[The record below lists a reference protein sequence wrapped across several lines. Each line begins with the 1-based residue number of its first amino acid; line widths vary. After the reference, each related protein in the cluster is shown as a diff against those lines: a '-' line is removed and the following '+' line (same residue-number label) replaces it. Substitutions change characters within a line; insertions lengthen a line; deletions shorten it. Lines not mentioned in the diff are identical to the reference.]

1 MFSQFFI
8 DRPIFATVLSVV
20 ILLVGGV
27 ALVGMPV
34 GQYPDVTPPT
44 IAVTA
49 SYPGAGA
56 EVVAETVTTPIEQEI
71 NGVEGM
77 LYLSSKSTGDG
88 QASIDVTF
96 ALGTDIDQAQVLTQN
111 RVAVALAKLPE
122 EARRQG
128 VSTRKKSPSI
138 LLCVNLFSPGERLD
152 QLFISNYALLQ
163 VKDALA
169 RIEGVGDVQ
178 FLGARD
184 YALRVWLDPGKLAS
198 RGLSATDVVRALREQ
213 NVQVAAGRIGQ
224 PPATLGLDF
233 QVPVTAAGRL
243 PDPQAFENVIV
254 KASGPLPP
262 GTPAGAA
269 GRVGPGHDLATTG
282 QAIVRLGDVGR
293 AELGARSYDVGS
305 RLDGQ
310 EGVTVALFQQP
321 GSNALATAERIRH
334 EMALLER
341 GFPEGLEYAIH
352 YDTTVFVEESV
363 REVWKT
369 LFEAV
374 VLVFIV
380 VLVFL
385 QDWRATIIPMVAVPV
400 SLVGTFAAMRLFGF
414 SLNNLSLFGLVLAIG
429 IVVDDAIVVVE
440 NVERWLSGGLPAR
453 EAARRAMA
461 EVAGPVIA
469 IALVLCSVFVP
480 TAFITG
486 ISGEF
491 YRQFALTIA
500 ASTVISAFNSLT
512 LSPALCVLLFQPHHP
527 GNGAAPSGGP
537 EPGNAATD
545 GAGKGKGK
553 GKIGARRDPLPAAG
567 IALLAGLLAVWFLE
581 ARGLVAAGL
590 ATAPLPPWAAA
601 WSVRLGLFAAGALLG
616 WWGAGAVNGILA
628 AFFRLFNLFFE
639 LTTGVYGAVVGRL
652 LRMGIVVVALYLGLM
667 ALTYYGFTTVPVGF
681 IPQQDKGYLLVTA
694 LLPPGA
700 SAERTAEV
708 MADLDKRVTAI
719 PGVAHRISVTGYS
732 LLANVSQPNA
742 GGMFVL
748 LEPFAR
754 RAVDPERSA
763 ARILRTLRQSFAE
776 IRAAQVVAFGAP
788 PIDGLGNS
796 GGFKLQ
802 VLDRTS
808 AGPQRLEA
816 AAAAL
821 VDAAA
826 AQPGLTGL
834 FSGFR
839 ADEPK
844 FFVDI
849 DREKVKAQGVDLAEV
864 NAALQIYLGSAYV
877 NDWTAFGRNWPV
889 LVQADRDYR
898 MRREDIGRLEVRNA
912 AGEMV
917 PLSTLVTVTDTSGP
931 AVVNHFNLLP
941 SADITGSTLP
951 GTSSGDA
958 IAILEALA
966 AQPPEG
972 QGILPPGME
981 FAWTELSLQQ
991 ILAGNTAWIVFAL
1004 GTVFVFLVL
1013 AAQYESW
1020 SLPLAII
1027 LIVPMCLLAAI
1038 AGVWIAGLD
1047 NSIFTQIGLVV
1058 LVGLAAKNAILI
1070 VEFAKQ
1076 QQDAGLPLAE
1086 AVVTAARMRLRPILM
1101 TSLAFILGVVPLV
1114 LGRGAGAEMRVA
1126 LGTAVFSG
1134 MLGVTAFG
1142 IFFTPVFYS
1151 LIMGWGRG
1159 RNLDRPGAQPV
1170 PSTRP

>member
-8 DRPIFATVLSVV
+8 DRPVFATVLSVV

-49 SYPGAGA
+49 SYPGASA

-96 ALGTDIDQAQVLTQN
+96 KLGTDIDQAQVLTQN

-128 VSTRKKSPSI
+128 VTTRKKSPSI

-198 RGLSATDVVRALREQ
+198 RGLTATDVVRALREQ

-243 PDPQAFENVIV
+243 PDPAAFENVIV

-262 GTPAGAA
+262 GAPAVAT

-400 SLVGTFAAMRLFGF
+400 SLVGTFAAIRLFGF

-440 NVERWLSGGLPAR
+440 NVERWLSGGLTAR

-512 LSPALCVLLFQPHHP
+512 LSPALCVLLFQSHHH
-527 GNGAAPSGGP
+527 GSAAAPSAGS
-537 EPGNAATD
+537 EPGSPATGGAA
-545 GAGKGKGK
+545 AKA
-553 GKIGARRDPLPAAG
+553 ARRDPLPRVG

-590 ATAPLPPWAAA
+590 ATAPVPPWAAE
-601 WSVRLGLFAAGALLG
+601 WSVRLGLFAVGALVG
-616 WWGAGAVNGILA
+616 WWGAGVVNGILA
-628 AFFRLFNLFFE
+628 AFFRLFNLFFD
-639 LTTGVYGAVVGRL
+639 LTTGAYGAVVGRL
-652 LRMGIVVVALYLGLM
+652 LRMGIVVMGLYVGLM

-708 MADLDKRVTAI
+708 MADLDQRVTAI

-732 LLANVSQPNA
+732 LLANVNQPNA

-754 RAVDPERSA
+754 RAVDPQRSA
-763 ARILRTLRQSFAE
+763 VAILRALRRSFAE
-776 IRAAQVVAFGAP
+776 IREAQVVAFGAP

-802 VLDRTS
+802 VLDRAS

-849 DREKVKAQGVDLAEV
+849 DREKVKAQGIDLAEV
-864 NAALQIYLGSAYV
+864 NAALQVYLGSAYV

-889 LVQADRDYR
+889 LVQADRDFR
-898 MRREDIGRLEVRNA
+898 MRREDIGRLEVRNS

-917 PLSTLVTVTDTSGP
+917 PLSTLVTVTDSSGP

-958 IAILEALA
+958 IALMEAIA
-966 AQPPEG
+966 SPPPVG

-991 ILAGNTAWIVFAL
+991 ILAGNTAGIVFAL

-1038 AGVWIAGLD
+1038 AGVWIADLD

-1076 QQDAGLPLAE
+1076 QQDAGLPLSE
-1086 AVVTAARMRLRPILM
+1086 AVLTAARMRLRPILM

-1134 MLGVTAFG
+1134 MLGVTVFG
-1142 IFFTPVFYS
+1142 IFFTPVFYA

-1159 RNLDRPGAQPV
+1159 RNLDHPNAQPV

>member
-282 QAIVRLGDVGR
+282 QAIVRLGDIGR

-512 LSPALCVLLFQPHHP
+512 LSPALCVLLFQAHHP

-601 WSVRLGLFAAGALLG
+601 WSVRLGLFATGALLG

-719 PGVAHRISVTGYS
+719 PGVAHSISVTGYS

>member
-1 MFSQFFI
+1 MVSQFFI
-8 DRPIFATVLSVV
+8 DRPVFATVLSVV

-88 QASIDVTF
+88 QSAIDVTF
-96 ALGTDIDQAQVLTQN
+96 KLGTDIDQAQVLTQN

-198 RGLSATDVVRALREQ
+198 RGLTATDVVRALREQ

-224 PPATLGLDF
+224 SPATLGLDF

-243 PDPQAFENVIV
+243 LDPAAFENVIV

-262 GTPAGAA
+262 GAPAVAA

-282 QAIVRLGDVGR
+282 QSIVRLGDVGR

-352 YDTTVFVEESV
+352 YDTTVFVEESI

-385 QDWRATIIPMVAVPV
+385 QDWRATIIPMIAVPV

-440 NVERWLSGGLPAR
+440 NVERWLSEGLPAR

-512 LSPALCVLLFQPHHP
+512 LSPALCVLLFQAHHP
-527 GNGAAPSGGP
+527 GNAAAPSAGP
-537 EPGNAATD
+537 EPGSPATG
-545 GAGKGKGK
+545 GAGAST
-553 GKIGARRDPLPAAG
+553 ARRDPLPPAG

-590 ATAPLPPWAAA
+590 ATAPLPPWAAQ
-601 WSVRLGLFAAGALLG
+601 WSVRLGLFAAGAIAG
-616 WWGAGAVNGILA
+616 WWGAGAVNGLLA
-628 AFFRLFNLFFE
+628 AFFRLFNLFFD
-639 LTTGVYGAVVGRL
+639 LTTGAYGAVVGRL
-652 LRMGIVVVALYLGLM
+652 LRMGIVVVALYVGLM

-708 MADLDKRVTAI
+708 MADLEGRVKAI

-732 LLANVSQPNA
+732 LLANVNQSNA

-754 RAVDPERSA
+754 RSVDPERSA
-763 ARILRTLRQSFAE
+763 ARILGALRRSFAE
-776 IRAAQVVAFGAP
+776 IRDAQVVAFGAP
-788 PIDGLGNS
+788 PIDGLGNT

-802 VLDRTS
+802 VLDRLS

-816 AAAAL
+816 AAGTL

-849 DREKVKAQGVDLAEV
+849 DREKVKAQGVDLVEV
-864 NAALQIYLGSAYV
+864 NAALQVYLGSAYV

-941 SADITGSTLP
+941 SADINGSTLP

-958 IAILEALA
+958 IALMETLA
-966 AQPPEG
+966 SPPPEG

-1076 QQDAGLPLAE
+1076 QQDAGRPLAE
-1086 AVVTAARMRLRPILM
+1086 AVVMAARMRLRPILM

>member
-8 DRPIFATVLSVV
+8 DRPVFATVLSVV

-88 QASIDVTF
+88 QSSIDVTF
-96 ALGTDIDQAQVLTQN
+96 KLGTDIDKAQVLTQN

-128 VSTRKKSPSI
+128 VTTRKKSPSI

-152 QLFISNYALLQ
+152 QLFISNFALLQ

-184 YALRVWLDPGKLAS
+184 YALRVWLDPAKLAS
-198 RGLSATDVVRALREQ
+198 RGLTATDVVRALREQ

-243 PDPQAFENVIV
+243 PDPAAFENVIV

-262 GTPAGAA
+262 GAPAVAA

-334 EMALLER
+334 EMDLLER

-385 QDWRATIIPMVAVPV
+385 LDWRATIIPMVAVPV

-440 NVERWLSGGLPAR
+440 NVERWLSGGLTAR

-491 YRQFALTIA
+491 YRQVALTIA

-512 LSPALCVLLFQPHHP
+512 LSPALCVLLFSSHHH
-527 GNGAAPSGGP
+527 GNGATPSAGS
-537 EPGNAATD
+537 EPGSPATG
-545 GAGKGKGK
+545 GAGAK
-553 GKIGARRDPLPAAG
+553 ATRRDPLPPVG
-567 IALLAGLLAVWFLE
+567 IALLAGLIAVWFLE

-590 ATAPLPPWAAA
+590 ATAPVPPWAAE
-601 WSVRLGLFAAGALLG
+601 WSVRLGLFALGALAG

-628 AFFRLFNLFFE
+628 AFFRLFNLFFD
-639 LTTGVYGAVVGRL
+639 LTTGAYGAVVGRL
-652 LRMGIVVVALYLGLM
+652 LRMGIVVIALYVGLM

-708 MADLDKRVTAI
+708 MADLEERVKAV
-719 PGVAHRISVTGYS
+719 PGVAHRISVSGYS
-732 LLANVSQPNA
+732 LLANVNQPNA

-754 RAVDPERSA
+754 RAVDPQRSA
-763 ARILRTLRQSFAE
+763 VAILRALRRSFVE
-776 IRAAQVVAFGAP
+776 IREAQVVAFGAP
-788 PIDGLGNS
+788 PIDGLGNA

-802 VLDRTS
+802 VLDRAS

-821 VDAAA
+821 VDAAT

-849 DREKVKAQGVDLAEV
+849 DREKVKAQGIDLAEV
-864 NAALQIYLGSAYV
+864 NAALQVYLGSAYV

-889 LVQADRDYR
+889 LVQADRDFR
-898 MRREDIGRLEVRNA
+898 MRREDISRLEVRNS

-917 PLSTLVTVTDTSGP
+917 PLSTLVTVTDSSGP

-941 SADITGSTLP
+941 SADINGSTLP

-958 IAILEALA
+958 IALMEALA
-966 AQPPEG
+966 SPPPEG
-972 QGILPPGME
+972 QGVLPPGME

-991 ILAGNTAWIVFAL
+991 ILAGNTAGIVFAL

-1076 QQDAGLPLAE
+1076 QQDAGLPLSE
-1086 AVVTAARMRLRPILM
+1086 AVLTAARMRLRPILM

-1134 MLGVTAFG
+1134 MLGVTVFG

-1151 LIMGWGRG
+1151 LIMGWGRE

>member
-1 MFSQFFI
+1 MVSQFFI

-49 SYPGAGA
+49 FYPGAGA

-169 RIEGVGDVQ
+169 RIDGVGDVQ

-512 LSPALCVLLFQPHHP
+512 LSPALCVLLFQAHHP

-537 EPGNAATD
+537 EPGNAAAD
-545 GAGKGKGK
+545 EAGKGKGK
-553 GKIGARRDPLPAAG
+553 GEIGARRDPLPAAG

-719 PGVAHRISVTGYS
+719 PGVAHSISVTGYS

-754 RAVDPERSA
+754 RAVDPERSS